1 MKNKLILI
9 TLLSLVIAL
18 TLVGCDN
25 ETSTDDTQA
34 TSEDITLSHIVEAPT
49 DNLTIIDSNEIITPA
64 SQGIVMPNENVVL
77 GQDIQNAYIDAI
89 PNFENTEADKPYVQ
103 FDESRYYYEIAT
115 DINGEAINSV
125 YKIVHYKEGYGF
137 SCGLTNIN
145 EVIGSL
151 GAQDP
156 KLEPVENLYFMFS
169 KNDNTYS
176 LTYPAGENTLEF
188 YFNDNTLTAIVLE
201 SHE

>member
-1 MKNKLILI
+1 M
-9 TLLSLVIAL
+9 SDLVQ
-18 TLVGCDN
+18 V
-25 ETSTDDTQA
+25 
-34 TSEDITLSHIVEAPT
+34 PT
-49 DNLTIIDSNEIITPA
+49 DNLVIIDSNEILTPA
-64 SQGIVMPNENVVL
+64 SQGIITPKENVGI
-77 GQDIQNAYIDAI
+77 GQPLINAYENAE
-89 PNFENTEADKPYVQ
+89 PNFENVDADKPYIQ
-103 FDESRYYYEIAT
+103 FDESRYYYDTST
-115 DINGEAINSV
+115 DENGELENYI

-137 SCGLTNIN
+137 HCGLSNMS

-188 YFNDNTLTAIVLE
+188 YFTDNTLVAIVLE